1 MKLIPAYIHRKP
13 VCFLARILIYSV
25 ILLSLSGCS
34 KTTIAI
40 KKPSED
46 KSKGECV
53 ILLHGMGRT
62 YRSMDAMQDAL
73 TKEGYH
79 TVNLNYP
86 STRKNIETIAG
97 ESFPEAL
104 EQCLQ
109 FSPTTLHFVAHSLGG
124 IIIRKVMKE
133 NRPATLGR
141 VVMLSPPNSGSAV
154 VDTLKDWRLYKW
166 LNGPAGQQLSTA
178 ADSVPNQL
186 GPVDYPVG
194 IITGDHVAFFDSWFS
209 KIIPGVDDGKV
220 SVERARLEGMADFL
234 VVNESH
240 SFIMNSEYVHSETIH
255 FLQHGK
261 FKHQREPLPP
271 ASGGD
276 WFSFPSK

>member
-1 MKLIPAYIHRKP
+1 M
-13 VCFLARILIYSV
+13 
-25 ILLSLSGCS
+25 LSLFGCS
-34 KTTIAI
+34 KITIAI
-40 KKPSED
+40 KRPSGD

-62 YRSMDAMQDAL
+62 YRSMDTMQDAL
-73 TKEGYH
+73 TKRGYH

-86 STRKNIETIAG
+86 STRKNIEDIAA

-109 FSPTTLHFVAHSLGG
+109 FSPATLHFVAHSLGG
-124 IIIRKVMKE
+124 IIIRHVMKE
-133 NRPATLGR
+133 NRPAKLGR

-154 VDTLKDWRLYKW
+154 VDTLKDWRLYRW

-178 ADSVPNQL
+178 PDSVPNKL
-186 GPVDYPVG
+186 GPVDYSVG
-194 IITGDHVAFFDSWFS
+194 IITGDRYAFFDTWFS
-209 KIIPGVDDGKV
+209 KIIPGEDDGKV
-220 SVERARLEGMADFL
+220 SIERTRLEGMADFL
-234 VVNESH
+234 IVHESH
-240 SFIMNSEYVHSETIH
+240 SFIMNSDYVQAETIH

-261 FKHQREPLPP
+261 FKHHEEPQLSV
-271 ASGGD
+271 SGAD